1 MIEMGVTII
10 CSSASALKSFL
21 ESQMANYVTPHYI
34 GLRSRCSELVKR
46 SKFVSKAS
54 SDTQTCH
61 RESEQSKTSPGIF
74 KSNYEE
80 LDEHHRESSR
90 LSGNFVKTE
99 IGRGSPIPK
108 IEKGVIRIDEKV
120 EQSFV

>member
-10 CSSASALKSFL
+10 CSSASALIAFWKSH
-21 ESQMANYVTPHYI
+21 MADYVTPRYSR
-34 GLRSRCSELVKR
+34 LRSRCSALVTR
-46 SKFVSKAS
+46 SKSVSKAS
-54 SDTQTCH
+54 SDIQTCH

-74 KSNYEE
+74 KFNYEE